1 MAILSDLL
9 ALTSYFSEFNVVYQ
23 AKYHS

>member
-9 ALTSYFSEFNVVYQ
+9 GLTSYFSEFNVVYQ